1 MITKFYFLGKTD
13 NDRTQSRREFING
26 TGILIAGSATGL
38 IGCGGGGSS
47 TPTLPIATTIKYGS
61 REVPTLIYGELPT
74 TTLAS
79 GTGASLSS
87 VIIPGAVKV
96 NAALTKI
103 GSSAS
108 ISVSLSTDDSLSASF
123 LISVPHYVKSRIS
136 YGIEIKASSIQPSDV
151 VVIDVTI
158 PPTLVKAQTASIVA
172 ATSVDTEDGTEF
184 LPSQSSVAGNVIT
197 VSVPAS
203 AFNATAA
210 GFESHIVV
218 AEVPGSRLPG
228 SRPVTTDPDSPNRQL
243 AVLNP
248 PSSIK
253 FDGPPITGAISITS
267 RVGWRESTGMAVKD
281 GSNHNGIDL
290 GVTQADGHRA
300 LAVADGV
307 ILRVVNCNLEAGKTG
322 QGNAITILHNGYVTQ
337 YLHLASFSEQIKAKI
352 REFSDTAIYAPNTP
366 NIAVKAGEV
375 LGTVGNTAF
384 DKKKVQKTSFPVH
397 LHFTAAPTV
406 PTRNWWDDSKRIRS
420 VYNPEPLLQ
429 PFSAKLSFSQ
439 LVSEFLFIHGSVKY
453 KSGDTLGAKVAM
465 NSTIQLDIQPK
476 DSVFRDLPIEM
487 NPTLDVTVTPVGGKD
502 ACVEAT
508 YSAGKLNIKGLAVG
522 TAKVRVSLK
531 QDKSTNLAFSEI
543 LINVVGFTN
552 TPPLIG
558 AYKAG
563 MIPISPSVKVG
574 KTEVTVA
581 MFKEYCTLT
590 GKPFNKQA
598 PSWGWVDSHPMMRV
612 TWKEANDYAQWAGL
626 RLPTKAEWTLAA
638 NGGTDRTYPWGNNWD
653 ESYCIK
659 SAQSTAPVGSKPAG
673 NTPSGICDLAGNVY
687 EWNADGPS
695 PGRYWARGGSWFND
709 DPNMYK
715 CTYAESTADTTE
727 TNIGFRL
734 VGP

>member
-1 MITKFYFLGKTD
+1 MKRKSTEQGLQELTALP
-13 NDRTQSRREFING
+13 SRREFITG
-26 TGILIAGSATGL
+26 TGVLIAGSATGL
-38 IGCGGGGSS
+38 LGCGGGGSGS
-47 TPTLPIATTIKYGS
+47 ATLPIATTIKYGT
-61 REVPTLIYGELPT
+61 RDVPTMIYGELPT
-74 TTLAS
+74 TTLVS
-79 GTGASLSS
+79 GTGTSLSS
-87 VIIPGAVKV
+87 VSIPGTVKV

-103 GSSAS
+103 GSTAS
-108 ISVSLSTDDSLSASF
+108 ISVSLSTDDSLAASF
-123 LISVPHYVKSRIS
+123 LISVPHFVKSRIS
-136 YGIEIKASSIQPSDV
+136 YGIEINASSLQPSDV

-158 PPTLVKAQTASIVA
+158 PATLVKAQTASVVA
-172 ATSVDTEDGTEF
+172 AFSVETEDGTEF
-184 LPSQSSVAGNVIT
+184 LPAQSSVAGNVIT

-203 AFNATAA
+203 VFNATTA

-228 SRPVTTDPDSPNRQL
+228 SRPVTTNPDAPNQKMT
-243 AVLNP
+243 VLNP
-248 PSSIK
+248 PSTIK
-253 FDGPPITGAISITS
+253 FDSPPITGSISIAS
-267 RVGWRESTGMAVKD
+267 RVGWREATGTAVKD
-281 GSNHNGIDL
+281 GGKHNGIDL
-290 GVTQADGHRA
+290 GVTQTDGHRA

-352 REFSDTAIYAPNTP
+352 NDFSNTAVFAPKTP
-366 NIAVKAGEV
+366 SITVKAGDI
-375 LGTVGNTAF
+375 LGTVGNTHF
-384 DKKKVQKTSFPVH
+384 KKKLQVASFPVH
-397 LHFTAAPTV
+397 LHFTVAPTI
-406 PTRNWWDDSKRIRS
+406 PTVKWWNDSKEIRF

-429 PFSAKLSFSQ
+429 PFSPKLAFSQ

-465 NSTIQLDIQPK
+465 NSTIQLDVQPK
-476 DSVFRDLPIEM
+476 DSVFRDLPVEL
-487 NPTLDVTVTPVGGKD
+487 NPTLDVTVTPVTGKVVC
-502 ACVEAT
+502 AEAT

-522 TAKVRVSLK
+522 AAKIRVSLK
-531 QDKSTNLAFSEI
+531 SDKSTNQAFSEI
-543 LINVVGFTN
+543 LVNVVGFTD

-558 AYKAG
+558 AYKAS
-563 MIPISPSVKVG
+563 MIAISPSVKIG

-581 MFKEYCTLT
+581 MYKEYCKQT
-590 GKPFNKQA
+590 GKPFDKAA

-612 TWKEANDYAQWAGL
+612 TWKEANEYAQWAGL

-653 ESYCIK
+653 ESYCVK

-709 DPNMYK
+709 DPVMFK
-715 CTYAESTADTTE
+715 CDYFESTADTVE

-734 VGP
+734 VG